1 MFKKGYF
8 VSDIHI
14 RDPLESNSEKLLLF
28 LHELQ
33 NDKDCTHLFLVG
45 DIFDLWIYNHSY
57 FLKKYARLIDG
68 IRGLVRKGIE
78 VHYFEGNHDLYLRKF
93 WQQDVGVQVHEGPYY
108 FSLGKWTI
116 RVEHGDFM
124 NPDDKA
130 YLLLRRFL
138 RSSPMTLLAK
148 KLPSSVVKNIGERA
162 SRASRHYTSNQKR
175 MDEDK
180 IKKFMR
186 EYAESAFLEK
196 PFDFF
201 IAGHTHV
208 FDDYHFSTKEREV
221 RAINLGSWF
230 EEQKFFSLEETS
242 AGFVSL

>member
-1 MFKKGYF
+1 MIQAYF
-8 VSDIHI
+8 LSDIHI
-14 RDPLESNSEKLLLF
+14 KSVEESNSEKLLLF

-108 FSLGKWTI
+108 FSLGKWVV

-124 NPDDKA
+124 NPEDKG
-130 YLLLRRFL
+130 YLFLRKLLRSL
-138 RSSPMTLLAK
+138 PVKTLAK
-148 KLPSSVVKNIGERA
+148 NLPGQVVKSIGEKS
-162 SRASRHYTSNQKR
+162 SRASRHYTSNQKK
-175 MDEDK
+175 MSEDS
-180 IKKFMR
+180 IKSFMR
-186 EYAESAFLEK
+186 TYAEEVFQEKAFDL
-196 PFDFF
+196 F

-208 FDDYHFSTKEREV
+208 FDEYSFSAEGKEAQAV
-221 RAINLGSWF
+221 NLGSWF
-230 EEQKFFSLEETS
+230 DVQKCFVIEQNTF
-242 AGFVSL
+242 GFKDI